1 MLMTSLLVTISSTS
15 AASLPTMPPSGY
27 DQVRN
32 GVPRGQVVNISYF
45 STATNST
52 RPARVYLPPDI
63 QRTKIQCLYLLHG
76 IGGSE
81 NDWFEG
87 GGRANVIADNL
98 IAEGKIKPL
107 IIVTPILTPPVRE

>member
-1 MLMTSLLVTISSTS
+1 MSRKLFSVLLVGLMLMTSLLVTISSTS

-52 RPARVYLPPDI
+52 SRQEFICRRIFKGQKNTVFCISYTA
-63 QRTKIQCLYLLHG
+63 
-76 IGGSE
+76 
-81 NDWFEG
+81 
-87 GGRANVIADNL
+87 
-98 IAEGKIKPL
+98 
-107 IIVTPILTPPVRE
+107 